1 MHAGLRAGT
10 YSSGVSPTATRL
22 TALLALC
29 LATVAACSSP
39 TVAPPSS
46 SPPPSAVTASPTPS
60 VTLSPSPSPTPT
72 PTPTPTSPLN
82 GEPLDP
88 DKGDRPVLIVK
99 LDNTTYAQPHAG
111 LTKADIVYV
120 EEVEYGIT
128 RLAAVF
134 STSIPKRI
142 GPVRSARITD
152 IDLVAQ
158 YGRPAFAY
166 SGAQHKLWP
175 VLAKA
180 STYDVS
186 PNHGASAY
194 RRDTSRRAPYN
205 LYADGRTLLAIAP
218 KATVAHDVG
227 FTFDATP
234 PPGGLVAK
242 KASMRWGYGAAA
254 FVYDATSG
262 LYRVWLN
269 DQRARAEESDNG
281 QNAATVVIQYVKQE
295 PSKYFDKG
303 GGNTPLAHTVG
314 SGKAVVLRDGLAW
327 DVTWSRPDAT
337 SGTVFTLPDGSVM
350 PFKPGQTWVVL
361 RDKTRKAK
369 ITPLTDP
376 TATTSASGSP
386 TPTATP
392 SPTGTPSPTS

>member
-1 MHAGLRAGT
+1 MRAGLRAGT

-22 TALLALC
+22 NALLALC

-39 TVAPPSS
+39 TVAPVSS
-46 SPPPSAVTASPTPS
+46 SPPSLPVTASPTPS
-60 VTLSPSPSPTPT
+60 ASPSPSASPTPT

-166 SGAQHKLWP
+166 SGAQRKLLP

-218 KATVAHDVG
+218 KATDS
-227 FTFDATP
+227 
-234 PPGGLVAK
+234 AK
-242 KASMRWGYGAAA
+242 ADHR
-254 FVYDATSG
+254 TS
-262 LYRVWLN
+262 
-269 DQRARAEESDNG
+269 
-281 QNAATVVIQYVKQE
+281 VVSE
-295 PSKYFDKG
+295 
-303 GGNTPLAHTVG
+303 AG
-314 SGKAVVLRDGLAW
+314 SGAVMAELSLRRAG
-327 DVTWSRPDAT
+327 
-337 SGTVFTLPDGSVM
+337 
-350 PFKPGQTWVVL
+350 
-361 RDKTRKAK
+361 RD
-369 ITPLTDP
+369 I
-376 TATTSASGSP
+376 GECE
-386 TPTATP
+386 
-392 SPTGTPSPTS
+392 